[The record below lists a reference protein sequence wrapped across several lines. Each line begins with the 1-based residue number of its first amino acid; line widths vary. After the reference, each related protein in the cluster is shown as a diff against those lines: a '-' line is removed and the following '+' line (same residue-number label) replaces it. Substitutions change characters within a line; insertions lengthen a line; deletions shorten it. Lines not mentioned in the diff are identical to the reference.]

1 MLLYFSLL
9 NVSLAQEESVDVD
22 STEDVRTESNHGAA
36 VGVGLLG
43 VTASYIYA
51 VNDKLAVSAR
61 YHMLPAPEATK
72 TSEQIGAEIGP
83 YQDTTSLGG
92 VSLIAHYH
100 PLKEKMKWAR
110 VAVGAVYNMSTI
122 SISKTGEV
130 PVGESGTVTDLSS
143 DPLEATVGFNPVLP
157 YFALGT
163 GIDNDKGFGFF
174 LDLGMMYQGNASVS
188 FSPNSIVSDDDVTF
202 EQTTLETFYNGQARI
217 YPVLDLGVTYMF

>member
-1 MLLYFSLL
+1 MFLFLALL
-9 NVSLAQEESVDVD
+9 NISAAQEETNDVD
-22 STEDVRTESNHGAA
+22 SVEDLSTKSNHGVA
-36 VGVGLLG
+36 VGMGLLG

-51 VNDKLAVSAR
+51 VNDGLAVSAR

-72 TSEQIGAEIGP
+72 TSEQIGEDIGP

-100 PLKEKMKWAR
+100 PMKEKMKWAR
-110 VAVGAVYNMSTI
+110 VSAGAVYNMSTI
-122 SISKTGEV
+122 SINKSGEV
-130 PVGESGTVTDLSS
+130 PVGESGGVTDLSS
-143 DPLEATVGFNPVLP
+143 NPLEATVGFNTVLP
-157 YFALGT
+157 YFAIGT

-188 FSPNSIVSDDDVTF
+188 FSPNGVVSDDDLAF
-202 EQTTLETFYNGQARI
+202 EQTALETFYNGQASI